1 MRNLKRV
8 LGLALASVMVLSMMV
23 VGAGAANY
31 DDFTDKDEIVNTEAV
46 QMLVELGVLQGK
58 DTGAFD
64 PTGII
69 TRGEMAKII
78 CVVLNKGQDPNL
90 GTVASYSY
98 TDTVGHWAA
107 GYIEYCT
114 QLGIV
119 AGKGDGTFA
128 PNDTVTATEASKML
142 LVALG
147 YSAQFEGM
155 TGANWAVATN
165 VLANKNGLYD
175 GLAINVDAGLTRDNA
190 AQMMYNALDADTV
203 LYDYDIIP
211 SGDSVSAIAT
221 AKETGVTL
229 LTEKFGVTKVEAIVV
244 ANEYATLS
252 GDADNAL
259 DAGETKIE
267 IVSED
272 DGGNGLGVRG
282 TYEVSTSVDML
293 GKQVTMFIK
302 YKNANSLSDK
312 DAVVYGSPI
321 VSSKNNIVT
330 ATDGSYV
337 ENNGTTKGLL
347 SKNDLALA
355 KDVVVLKNYEELTV
369 DSTVNA
375 ALSQKQGGALTLIDN
390 DNDDEVEYVIYNE
403 YTAGVVTNYSTS
415 GDGSIKITGIDK
427 YDDAAD
433 VVGFDDVAKGDFVL
447 AIEYGGKLY
456 VEVPETVTGELGS
469 FSTSKATLKVDDTT
483 YDISDI
489 VPSVN
494 GADKETYAIY
504 EYLNEENILGTTA
517 TYYFDNNGYVVAV
530 CDADETY
537 GNYAVILAF
546 QGYKSDDD
554 ATFGDALGK
563 DARVKVLLSDG
574 TIDTYDVYSIDGEKP
589 GDDNYSEAGINQ
601 YDVFSY
607 ALTDD
612 GDIKL
617 GTERGPVTDTTDGM
631 RYTKG
636 SSTLSLNGD
645 KYAVTSSTV
654 FLYYDGSDV
663 TRFVGKTSP
672 DIGAFDA
679 STSVAVAV
687 SSNNPKEAAVVFV
700 NDTATAQYDGNYLY
714 VYKEKVTKNSDGYEA
729 DVILADGTIE
739 TITIDTDSYNKFDT
753 ASMKI
758 AAGMYAYSVSDDVY
772 SLSNTG
778 DPASF
783 IKAGVILASR
793 SDYITLDESYTLTS
807 DTIVAYGETN
817 EDASVGEAL
826 NTGDSVVIVINEDDE
841 VEFAV
846 ITRYAADNIVDGS
859 KDDIEDALDAAG
871 KDGVVEVS
879 GELPAAITVPA
890 DRTLV
895 LTGNVEGTAAIDGA
909 GTVELKN
916 ATIAGDVTVTDTT
929 LDGAAAVASGAA
941 LTIDVGTT
949 VNGDAA
955 ITVADGGA
963 VTVENG
969 TTLKPGA
976 SITVED
982 GASLTVS
989 IAGQDVNLT
998 EVISGDFTIAMNDNK
1013 VAGEEDVYGF
1023 TVTINGKA
1031 EIVSGKTLQFWAD
1044 NDELVLGADAKLTVS
1059 GTLTAEGDVT
1069 AAKGAT
1075 IIVAE
1080 GGNIT
1085 GVDGISDAGT
1095 YTYDGKAWTAAE

>member
-1 MRNLKRV
+1 MRNLKRA
-8 LGLALASVMVLSMMV
+8 LSLALAMVMVLSMMV
-23 VGAGAANY
+23 IGAGAASY
-31 DDFTDKDEIVNTEAV
+31 DEFTDKDEIVNKEAV
-46 QMLVELGVLQGK
+46 NVLVELGVIEGK

-147 YSAQFEGM
+147 YSAEFEGM

-203 LYDYDIIP
+203 TYDYDIIP

-221 AKETGVTL
+221 AKETGKTL

-312 DAVVYGSPI
+312 DAVVYGNPI

-546 QGYKSDDD
+546 QGYESDDD

-589 GDDNYSEAGINQ
+589 GDDSYGTVEGDVDQ
-601 YDVFSY
+601 YDIYSY

-617 GTERGPVTDTTDGM
+617 GTKRGPETTTTDGM

-636 SSTLSLNGD
+636 SSTLSLDGT

-672 DIGAFDA
+672 DIGTFDA

-817 EDASVGEAL
+817 GDASVGEAL

-846 ITRYAADNIVDGS
+846 ITRYAGDNIVDGS
-859 KDDIEDALDAAG
+859 TDDIEDALDAAG
-871 KDGVVEVS
+871 EDGVVEVS
-879 GELPAAITVPA
+879 GELPDTITVPA

-895 LTGNVEGTAAIDGA
+895 LTGNVEGTATIDGA

-916 ATIAGDVTVTDTT
+916 ATIAGDVTVADTT

-941 LTIDVGTT
+941 LTIDEGTT
-949 VNGDAA
+949 LNGDAA
-955 ITVADGGA
+955 ITVADDGS
-963 VTVENG
+963 VTVKNG

-982 GASLTVS
+982 GASLTAN
-989 IAGQDVNLT
+989 IAGQDVILT
-998 EVISGDFTIAMNDNK
+998 DVISGDFTIAMNDNE
-1013 VAGEEDVYGF
+1013 VESVEGVYGF
-1023 TVTINGKA
+1023 TVTINGEA
-1031 EIVSGKTLQFWAD
+1031 EIVADKILQFWAN

-1059 GTLTAEGDVT
+1059 GTLTA
-1069 AAKGAT
+1069 
-1075 IIVAE
+1075 
-1080 GGNIT
+1080 GGRCDRCQ
-1085 GVDGISDAGT
+1085 GR
-1095 YTYDGKAWTAAE
+1095 YDHRCRGRHYQWC

>member
-128 PNDTVTATEASKML
+128 PNDTVTATEAAKML

-147 YSAQFEGM
+147 YSAQYEGM

-203 LYDYDIIP
+203 TYDYDIIP
-211 SGDSVSAIAT
+211 NGDSVSALAT
-221 AKETGVTL
+221 AKET
-229 LTEKFGVTKVEAIVV
+229 GVTKVEAIVV
-244 ANEYATLS
+244 ANEYATAYGS
-252 GDADNAL
+252 GEGAL
-259 DAGETKIE
+259 DEGKTKIE
-267 IVSED
+267 VVSED
-272 DGGNGLGVRG
+272 DGGNGLGADG
-282 TYEVSTSVDML
+282 TYDVSTPVDML

-321 VSSKNNIVT
+321 VSGKNNIVT
-330 ATDGSYV
+330 VTDGSYV
-337 ENNGTTKGLL
+337 ENHGTTKGLL
-347 SKNDLALA
+347 YKNDLTVDYD
-355 KDVVVLKNYEELTV
+355 KVTVLKNYEAQTIVAGSERINDTL
-369 DSTVNA
+369 N
-375 ALSQKQGGALTLIDN
+375 QIQGGTLTLIDN
-390 DNDDEVEYVIYNE
+390 DNDDEVEYVIYTE

-415 GDGSIKITGIDK
+415 GDGSIKVTGIDK

-456 VEVPETVTGELGS
+456 VEVSETVTGELQS
-469 FSTSKATLKVDDTT
+469 FSTSKATVKVDDTT

-489 VPSVN
+489 VPSVT

-504 EYLNEENILGTTA
+504 DYLAEDNILGTTA

-537 GNYAVILAF
+537 GNYAVILSKQAYEA
-546 QGYKSDDD
+546 GSG
-554 ATFGDALGK
+554 TSLGK
-563 DARVKVLLSDG
+563 DARVKVLLADG
-574 TIDTYDVYSIDGEKP
+574 TIDTYDVYSIDGKKP
-589 GDDNYSEAGINQ
+589 GETGYTAKETDVNQ
-601 YDVFSY
+601 YDIYSY
-607 ALTDD
+607 AITDD

-617 GTERGPVTDTTDGM
+617 GTERGPVTTTTSGM
-631 RYTKG
+631 SYTKG
-636 SSTLSLNGD
+636 SSTLSLDGT

-672 DIGAFDA
+672 DIGTFDA
-679 STSVAVAV
+679 STSVAVAA
-687 SSNNPKEAAVVFV
+687 SSNNAKEAAVVFV
-700 NDTATAQYDGNYLY
+700 NDDATAQYDGNYLY
-714 VYKEKVTKNSDGYEA
+714 IYKDKVSKNSDGYEA
-729 DVILADGTIE
+729 DAILADGTIA
-739 TITIDTDSYNKFDT
+739 TIVIDSDSYDSFKVIGS
-753 ASMKI
+753 SMKVNV
-758 AAGMYAYSVSDDVY
+758 GMYAYSVSDDVY
-772 SLSNTG
+772 SLSQSSG
-778 DPASF
+778 GYASYVKSGT
-783 IKAGVILASR
+783 IEASK
-793 SDYITLDESYTLTS
+793 SDYITVGESYTLTN
-807 DTIVAYGETN
+807 DTIIAYGEKNKT
-817 EDASVGEAL
+817 ASVGEAL
-826 NTGDSVVIVINEDDE
+826 NTGDNVAFVINEDGE

-846 ITRYAADNIVDGS
+846 ITAYAADEYEVAITGSDASNKLTYMVNDEEKTLEDGNLAVGTVLTVEAEAENMVVVDVNGN
-859 KDDIEDALDAAG
+859 KTYLEDGDEYTLTAADTTFEVVAKPTVTLSGTSADAAS
-871 KDGVVEVS
+871 V
-879 GELPAAITVPA
+879 
-890 DRTLV
+890 
-895 LTGNVEGTAAIDGA
+895 TATYSAIDGTAYMPGDEVEVVLTLSGTADA
-909 GTVELKN
+909 GNT
-916 ATIAGDVTVTDTT
+916 VTVSV
-929 LDGAAAVASGAA
+929 DGA
-941 LTIDVGTT
+941 
-949 VNGDAA
+949 
-955 ITVADGGA
+955 
-963 VTVENG
+963 E
-969 TTLKPGA
+969 
-976 SITVED
+976 
-982 GASLTVS
+982 
-989 IAGQDVNLT
+989 
-998 EVISGDFTIAMNDNK
+998 
-1013 VAGEEDVYGF
+1013 
-1023 TVTINGKA
+1023 
-1031 EIVSGKTLQFWAD
+1031 
-1044 NDELVLGADAKLTVS
+1044 
-1059 GTLTAEGDVT
+1059 
-1069 AAKGAT
+1069 
-1075 IIVAE
+1075 
-1080 GGNIT
+1080 
-1085 GVDGISDAGT
+1085 GT
-1095 YTYDGKAWTAAE
+1095 YTSDIETEGVVVNATSGVVISAETEVDGTVTFTFVVGAEDVTLTVGVVAVV

>member
-8 LGLALASVMVLSMMV
+8 LNLALAMVMVLSMMV
-23 VGAGAANY
+23 IGAGAAGY
-31 DDFTDKDEIVNTEAV
+31 DDFSDKDEIVNKEAV
-46 QMLVELGVLQGK
+46 QMLVELGVINGK
-58 DTGAFD
+58 DDGTYD
-64 PTGII
+64 PTGIV
-69 TRGEMAKII
+69 TRAEMAKMI
-78 CVVLNKGQDPNL
+78 CVVLNGGKDPSL
-90 GTVASYSY
+90 GSTVTNSY

-119 AGKGDGTFA
+119 AGDGAGNFN
-128 PNDTVTATEASKML
+128 PNATVTGSEAAKML
-142 LVALG
+142 LVAMG
-147 YSAQFEGM
+147 YKSEVEGF

-190 AQMMYNALDADTV
+190 AQMMYNALDANVVT
-203 LYDYDIIP
+203 YDYDIIP

-221 AKETGVTL
+221 AKETGTTL
-229 LTEKFGVTKVEAIVV
+229 LTDKFGVTKVEAIVV

-312 DAVVYGSPI
+312 DAVVYGNPI

-355 KDVVVLKNYEELTV
+355 DDVVVLKNYEELTV

-504 EYLNEENILGTTA
+504 EYLTEDNILGTTA

-537 GNYAVILAF
+537 GNYAVILAK
-546 QGYKSDDD
+546 QAYEE
-554 ATFGDALGK
+554 GDGDSLG
-563 DARVKVLLSDG
+563 DEARVKVLLADG
-574 TIDTYDVYSIDGEKP
+574 TIGTYDVYSIDGEKP
-589 GDDNYSEAGINQ
+589 GDDNYGTVEKAVAQ
-601 YDVFSY
+601 YDIYSY

-617 GTERGPVTDTTDGM
+617 GTERGPVKTTISDM
-631 RYTKG
+631 SYTKG
-636 SSTLSLNGD
+636 SSTLSLDGT

-672 DIGAFDA
+672 DIGTFDA
-679 STSVAVAV
+679 STKVAVAV

-859 KDDIEDALDAAG
+859 EDDIEDALDAAG
-871 KDGVVEVS
+871 EDGVVEVS
-879 GELPAAITVPA
+879 GELPATITVPA

-895 LTGNVEGTAAIDGA
+895 LTGNVEGTATIDGD

-916 ATIAGDVTVTDTT
+916 ATIAGDVTVTI
-929 LDGAAAVASGAA
+929 LCHR
-941 LTIDVGTT
+941 
-949 VNGDAA
+949 
-955 ITVADGGA
+955 
-963 VTVENG
+963 
-969 TTLKPGA
+969 
-976 SITVED
+976 
-982 GASLTVS
+982 
-989 IAGQDVNLT
+989 
-998 EVISGDFTIAMNDNK
+998 
-1013 VAGEEDVYGF
+1013 
-1023 TVTINGKA
+1023 
-1031 EIVSGKTLQFWAD
+1031 
-1044 NDELVLGADAKLTVS
+1044 
-1059 GTLTAEGDVT
+1059 
-1069 AAKGAT
+1069 
-1075 IIVAE
+1075 
-1080 GGNIT
+1080 
-1085 GVDGISDAGT
+1085 
-1095 YTYDGKAWTAAE
+1095 

>member
-31 DDFTDKDEIVNTEAV
+31 DDFSDKDEIVNTEAV

-90 GTVASYSY
+90 GAVNSNTY

-107 GYIEYCT
+107 PYIEYCT
-114 QLGIV
+114 TLGIV

-128 PNDTVTATEASKML
+128 PNDTVTGSEAAKML

-147 YSAQFEGM
+147 YNAQYENM
-155 TGANWAVATN
+155 IGANWAVATN

-175 GLAINVDAGLTRDNA
+175 GLSIMVDEGLTRDNA
-190 AQMMYNALDADTV
+190 AQMMYNALDAEV
-203 LYDYDIIP
+203 VYYDYAVIP
-211 SGDSVSAIAT
+211 DGDSVSAVAT
-221 AKETGVTL
+221 AKPYDDERTL
-229 LTEKFGVTKVEAIVV
+229 LTDKFGVKKVEAIVV

-252 GDADNAL
+252 DDGENAL
-259 DAGETKIE
+259 DAGKTKIILAE
-267 IVSED
+267 N
-272 DGGNGLGVRG
+272 GNGQGTPG
-282 TYEVSTSVDML
+282 TYDVSTPVDML

-312 DAVVYGSPI
+312 DAVVYGNPI

-337 ENNGTTKGLL
+337 ENDGTTKGLL
-347 SKNDLALA
+347 SKNDLSLA
-355 KDVVVLKNYEELTV
+355 DDVVVLKNYEELTV
-369 DSTVNA
+369 ATDSTVNDT
-375 ALSQKQGGALTLIDN
+375 LNQEQGGALTLIDN

-456 VEVPETVTGELGS
+456 VEVPETVTGELES
-469 FSTSKATLKVDDTT
+469 FSTSKATLKLDGAT
-483 YDISDI
+483 YDISGI

-494 GADKETYAIY
+494 GADKETFAIY
-504 EYLNEENILGTTA
+504 DYLDEENILGTTA
-517 TYYFDNNGYVVAV
+517 TYYFDNNGYIVAV

-537 GNYAVILAF
+537 GNYAVILAIE
-546 QGYKSDDD
+546 GKTEDSDD
-554 ATFGDALGK
+554 AIGK
-563 DARVKVLLSDG
+563 DPRVKVLTADG
-574 TIDTYDVYSIDGEKP
+574 SIDTYDVYSINGKKP
-589 GDDNYSEAGINQ
+589 TDEGYAEVEEDIDQ
-601 YDVFSY
+601 YDIYSY
-607 ALTDD
+607 ALTD
-612 GDIKL
+612 GGEIKL
-617 GTERGPVTDTTDGM
+617 GTERGTVDTTTTM
-631 RYTKG
+631 SYTKG
-636 SSTLSLNGD
+636 SSTLAAGKN
-645 KYAVTSSTV
+645 YAVTSSTV
-654 FLYYDGSDV
+654 FLYYDGTV

-672 DIGAFDA
+672 DISYLSG
-679 STSVAVAV
+679 AV
-687 SSNNPKEAAVVFV
+687 STTVAASANRPNEAAVVFI
-700 NDTATAQYDGNYLY
+700 NDGATAQYDGNYLY
-714 VYKEKVTKNSDGYEA
+714 IYKDKVTKNSDGYEA
-729 DVILADGTIE
+729 DVILADGTI
-739 TITIDTDSYNKFDT
+739 TTVTIDGDAYDSFTDG
-753 ASMKI
+753 AMKVKV
-758 AAGMYAYSVSDDVY
+758 GMYAYSVSDDVY
-772 SLSNTG
+772 SLSQDSDGYT
-778 DPASF
+778 SYV
-783 IKAGVILASR
+783 KSGVVTASR
-793 SDYITLDESYTLTS
+793 TDYITVGSSYTLTS
-807 DTIVAYGETN
+807 DTVIAYGEKNKT
-817 EDASVGEAL
+817 ASVGEAL
-826 NTGDSVVIVINEDDE
+826 NTGDTISFVINEDDE

-846 ITRYAADNIVDGS
+846 ITRYAGDVMVNAGAG
-859 KDDIEDALDAAG
+859 DIEDAL
-871 KDGVVEVS
+871 EVS
-879 GELPAAITVPA
+879 DEVEISGDVTGEIEVPA
-890 DRTLV
+890 NKTLV
-895 LTGNVEGTAAIDGA
+895 LTGSVSASELTLSGS

-1023 TVTINGKA
+1023 TVTINGEA
-1031 EIVSGKTLQFWAD
+1031 EIMTGKTLQFWAN
-1044 NDELVLGADAKLTVS
+1044 NDVLDLGADAKLTVS

-1075 IIVAE
+1075 IILVE

-1085 GVDGISDAGT
+1085 GVDGISVADT